1 LTKDDCYFMTGDLM
15 RRDES
20 GFIYFVDRI
29 GDTFRWK
36 GENVA
41 TGEVESILRGY
52 PKIREIT
59 VYGVT
64 IPHASGRAGMA
75 CIVPTGDLNDFD
87 FPKFFQFTKDQLPS
101 YSVPVFLRFDKEIVI
116 TGTFKHKKQT
126 LQQDGFNL
134 QLIKEPLFI
143 RDPAAGT
150 YRPMTEEIQRE
161 IEAHSLSAISPK
173 L

>member
-1 LTKDDCYFMTGDLM
+1 MKKD
-15 RRDES
+15 EN

-41 TGEVESILRGY
+41 TGEVESILRGF
-52 PKIREIT
+52 PQIREVT
-59 VYGVT
+59 VYGVA
-64 IPHASGRAGMA
+64 IPHASGKAGMA
-75 CIVPTGDLNDFD
+75 CIVPTGELNEFD
-87 FPKFFQFTKDQLPS
+87 FQKFYEYTKDQLPP
-101 YSVPVFLRFDKEIVI
+101 YAVPVFLRFEKEIVI

-134 QLIKEPLFI
+134 NIIKEPLFI
-143 RDPAAGT
+143 RDPAQGT
-150 YRPMTEEIQRE
+150 YRRMTPEIQKQ
-161 IEAHSLSAISPK
+161 IEEHSLSSISAK

>member
-1 LTKDDCYFMTGDLM
+1 MK
-15 RRDES
+15 RDAS

-75 CIVPTGDLNDFD
+75 CIVPTGDLNEFD
-87 FPKFFQFTKDQLPS
+87 FPRFFEFTKDQLPA
-101 YSVPVFLRFDKEIVI
+101 YAIPVFLRFDKEIVI

-126 LQQDGFNL
+126 LQQDGFSL

-143 RDPAAGT
+143 RDPNART
-150 YRPMTEEIQRE
+150 YIRMTEEIQKQ
-161 IEAHSLSAISPK
+161 IEEHSLSAFSAK